1 MLITDPIDFSAY
13 HHPQKIAIVTA
24 QATVTYAEL
33 SASINQTANALL
45 ALTNSDAV
53 SEQKKVAVLL
63 DNSLELLQVFLAAAK
78 IGWLSLIFDPKWTVK
93 DLNVLLAEI
102 RPGILV
108 IHDTYQGRIEQSAE
122 QTHVI
127 VVPTS
132 GETASVEPTREFSQ
146 WLQSYSSAEPAMQAQ
161 EEDTFYVGYTSGTT
175 GKPKGFVR
183 THRSWVESF
192 RMSNAAFRI
201 DADHHVLAPGPLV
214 HSLSL
219 YAATA
224 TLFAGATVHI
234 VQKFT
239 AQNVLDV
246 IFAQSI
252 TDLYVVPTMFEA
264 LYEESLKRSQ
274 SQATTSSVRG
284 IISTGDKWSALSKQK
299 VKMVFPGASLFEFYG
314 ASELS
319 FVTIL
324 DPDGNQRR
332 PDSVGKP
339 VENVTISI
347 RDAEGKE
354 VQRGEA
360 GTLYVQSPMLFAGY
374 YMGSAIASESNE
386 NGWATVGDI
395 AKQDEEGFVYIV
407 GRKNNMLISGGL
419 NIYPQEIEEVLVQ
432 IPSIH
437 EALVIGVPDTHW
449 GEKIVAL
456 VKLKPE
462 ATLEEDTV
470 KMYCRDHL
478 AIYKCPKEIRQVE
491 AFSYTQSGKIARQV
505 MREQFIWGQTNH
517 E

>member
-1 MLITDPIDFSAY
+1 M
-13 HHPQKIAIVTA
+13 
-24 QATVTYAEL
+24 
-33 SASINQTANALL
+33 
-45 ALTNSDAV
+45 
-53 SEQKKVAVLL
+53 
-63 DNSLELLQVFLAAAK
+63 
-78 IGWLSLIFDPKWTVK
+78 
-93 DLNVLLAEI
+93 
-102 RPGILV
+102 
-108 IHDTYQGRIEQSAE
+108 
-122 QTHVI
+122 
-127 VVPTS
+127 
-132 GETASVEPTREFSQ
+132 
-146 WLQSYSSAEPAMQAQ
+146 
-161 EEDTFYVGYTSGTT
+161 
-175 GKPKGFVR
+175 
-183 THRSWVESF
+183 
-192 RMSNAAFRI
+192 
-201 DADHHVLAPGPLV
+201 LAPGPLV

-219 YAATA
+219 YAAAA

-239 AQNVLDV
+239 APNVLDV

-264 LYEESLKRSQ
+264 LYEESLKRGQ
-274 SQATTSSVRG
+274 SLVTTSSVRS
-284 IISTGDKWSALSKQK
+284 IISTGDKWSALSKRK

-374 YMGSAIASESNE
+374 YMGNTIASESSE
-386 NGWATVGDI
+386 NGWVTVGDI

-419 NIYPQEIEEVLVQ
+419 NIYPQEIEEVLLQ

-437 EALVIGVPDTHW
+437 ESLVIGVPDTHW

-478 AIYKCPKEIRQVE
+478 ATYKCPKEIRQVE
-491 AFSYTQSGKIARQV
+491 VFPYTQSGKIARQV
-505 MREQFIWGQTNH
+505 MREQFTWRQTNH